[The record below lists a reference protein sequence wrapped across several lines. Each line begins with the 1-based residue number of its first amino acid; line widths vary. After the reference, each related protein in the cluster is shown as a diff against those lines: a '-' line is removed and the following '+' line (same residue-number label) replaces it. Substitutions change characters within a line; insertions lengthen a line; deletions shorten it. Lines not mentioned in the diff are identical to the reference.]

1 MGDAMETAL
10 NNHDRS
16 KRSSDIPLFYGTK
29 DKDTVN
35 PQQLVDRI
43 ERAAAISNW
52 DAPIGNGGDAADLGA
67 ARGATRRA
75 DELYLCLRGKAI
87 SWFHTLEHIPGF
99 DNHNWNNL
107 KKEFLDAYAPRYT
120 ARTLCVTLQELR
132 QRTEENVQDYY
143 NRVSDAF
150 RNAYKEKPDAL
161 KNFDGTNAQR
171 GGANDATANLLNLLG
186 VQKMQLHMMNTI
198 FLGGLREEL
207 RSKVLEEED
216 EINTVQDAVKRAR
229 ALEVIITEKK
239 MKGSVVASV
248 ENEEEALSS
257 KPGGPV
263 FDDKMREAL
272 TQLLLKEE
280 DNAVAA
286 IGANDLRHRLN
297 QQRNHRGRGKGGGG
311 NQSTFPGR
319 STSASGGVF
328 VCWYCN
334 LTGHTQANCHKRQAA
349 GGAYVQKGKSHHTI
363 NTITSRAGI
372 HEISTIPLPITAPS
386 VTSPLN
392 QNLN

>member
-1 MGDAMETAL
+1 MAQALETAL

-52 DAPIGNGGDAADLGA
+52 DSPVGNDADAADLGL
-67 ARGATRRA
+67 ARGAKRRA

-99 DNHNWNNL
+99 VNTNWDDL

-132 QRTEENVQDYY
+132 QRSEENVQDYY

-161 KNFDGTNAQR
+161 KNFDGTDAQR
-171 GGANDATANLLNLLG
+171 GGANPATANLINLLG

-198 FLGGLREEL
+198 FIGGLRDEL
-207 RSKVLEEED
+207 RSKVLEDED
-216 EINTVQDAVKRAR
+216 EIGTMQEAVK
-229 ALEVIITEKK
+229 
-239 MKGSVVASV
+239 
-248 ENEEEALSS
+248 
-257 KPGGPV
+257 
-263 FDDKMREAL
+263 
-272 TQLLLKEE
+272 
-280 DNAVAA
+280 
-286 IGANDLRHRLN
+286 
-297 QQRNHRGRGKGGGG
+297 
-311 NQSTFPGR
+311 
-319 STSASGGVF
+319 
-328 VCWYCN
+328 
-334 LTGHTQANCHKRQAA
+334 
-349 GGAYVQKGKSHHTI
+349 
-363 NTITSRAGI
+363 
-372 HEISTIPLPITAPS
+372 
-386 VTSPLN
+386 
-392 QNLN
+392 